1 MSNDNVTGQPLNL
14 DAIQAK
20 LAGKS
25 GKAYWRSLEEVAD
38 TPEFQLWVEDE
49 FPNRS
54 SLMTMDR
61 RTLLKFMGAS
71 MALAGLSGCRSVFL
85 PQDKVIPYVK
95 QPEELVPG
103 VPLYYATS
111 LSLAGFATGVLVE
124 QHEGRPTKIE
134 GNREHPASLGAAD
147 AMLQAEVLNLYD
159 PERAAN
165 VLNQGDISTWELFTK
180 FATNALTESKGKV
193 AILTGAVTSPSL
205 KDQIE
210 KFTVL
215 HGAKWYAHEPVSR
228 ANVYRGT
235 QIAYGAPMEV
245 VYDFAQADVV
255 VALDADVLAAEET
268 PGNMRYARDFADKR
282 RVEGTRG
289 EMSRVYAFEPTPSL
303 TGLMA
308 DHRYPVKFSAIA
320 AVTLEIAQRL
330 GVPVASA
337 PASGVSGKDLD
348 ALVADL
354 QQAAGRSLVVIG
366 PRQPAELHA
375 VVHAINAKL
384 TNTGKTVKYTNPVDY
399 SVTLA
404 SGTLAELTAAIGAGQ
419 VDFLLMVGGNPVFDA
434 ASDLKFDE
442 ALKKVKHT
450 VFLTRET
457 NETGENVEWEIP
469 MTHALEEW
477 GDARAFDGTVS
488 IVQPLIAPLFEGR
501 TAAQVIS
508 GLNGNPIAAYDL
520 TKDYWKSQG
529 LPGTSFESAW
539 RKFVHDGVVV
549 NSALPIINVAGK
561 VVNVGGEIPM
571 AAAQTELLIKPDP
584 TIFDGRYANN
594 GWLQE
599 LPKPITKLTWD
610 NCVQLSLN
618 TAKKLGV
625 NNDDFVSLE
634 ANGVKA
640 DGIVFIQPG
649 QADDTI
655 VVTMG
660 YGRTRGGTV
669 ATAKGDDGGGFNVY
683 PMRTTRNEWVL
694 PNPTIKLLAAGAGVL
709 ASTQGHNP
717 LGGDRIEDERD
728 IVRETRLDL
737 FNEDNEEVVPW
748 FAMPE
753 EEIKENNLYVEEVFK
768 WNGNKWGMTIDLNT
782 CTGCNA
788 CVTACQSENN
798 IPVVG
803 KIQVKR
809 NREMH
814 WIRIDRYYSGDD
826 ANPNVT
832 WQPVACVQCERAP
845 CEPVCPVAA
854 TVHSHEGLNQMV
866 YNRCVG
872 TRYCS
877 NNCPFKVRRFNY
889 LNYTDNQPN
898 FSNVVWENKN
908 IPGPIHAPKG
918 DGPQLLKM
926 INNPNVTVRGRG
938 IMEKCTYCVQR
949 INDAR
954 KESKKAGTDIKDGD
968 IVTACQQACPTQS
981 IVFGD
986 LANKESR
993 VSKLHDDPRAW
1004 LLLEEL
1010 GVKPRTAHL
1019 AKLRNPNP
1027 AISPITED
1035 MRQAPRRK
1043 KHGGHGEGEHSEKA
1057 HDAES
1062 HSNEMKSEESHAN
1075 EPASVGAEA
1084 NHG

>member
-1 MSNDNVTGQPLNL
+1 MSNENVTGQPLNL
-14 DAIQAK
+14 AEVQAK

-25 GKAYWRSLEEVAD
+25 GKAYWRSLDEVAD

-61 RTLLKFMGAS
+61 RTLLKYMGAS
-71 MALAGLSGCRSVFL
+71 MALAGLAGCRSVFL

-103 VPLYYATS
+103 VPLYYATT
-111 LSLAGFATGVLVE
+111 LAIGGFATGVLVE

-134 GNREHPASLGAAD
+134 GNPEHPASLGAAD
-147 AMLQAEVLNLYD
+147 SFLQAEILNLYD
-159 PERAAN
+159 PERPAN
-165 VLNQGDISTWELFTK
+165 VLNQGDISTWELFSK
-180 FATNALTESKGKV
+180 NVEPQLVESAGKV

-205 KDQIE
+205 LDQIE
-210 KFTVL
+210 KFRAKT
-215 HGAKWYAHEPVSR
+215 GAKWFTHEAVSR
-228 ANVYRGT
+228 TNIYEGT
-235 QIAYGAPMEV
+235 KAAYGRPLEV
-245 VYDFAQADVV
+245 TYDFKNADIV

-268 PGNMRYARDFADKR
+268 PGNLRYARDFAGR
-282 RVEGTRG
+282 RNVVGKKG

-308 DHRYPVKFSAIA
+308 DHRYPVKFSNVA
-320 AVTLEIAQRL
+320 AVALELAQRL
-330 GVPVASA
+330 GITVASA
-337 PASGVSGKDLD
+337 PASGVAPKELD
-348 ALVADL
+348 EIVADL
-354 QQAAGRSLVVIG
+354 TAAGPGRTLVVAG
-366 PRQPAELHA
+366 PRQSAGVHA
-375 VVHAINAKL
+375 VVHAINARL
-384 TNTGKTVKYTNPVDY
+384 QNVGSTVKFSDPVDFG
-399 SVTLA
+399 VTKA
-404 SGTLAELTAAIGAGQ
+404 NGGIKELTETIGQGS
-419 VDFLLMVGGNPVFDA
+419 VDFLVIVGGNPVFDA
-434 ASDLKFDE
+434 PSDLKFGE
-442 ALKKVKHT
+442 ALAKVKHS
-450 VFLTRET
+450 VYLTRET
-457 NETGENVEWEIP
+457 NETGENVEWELP
-469 MTHALEEW
+469 LTHALEEW

-488 IVQPLIAPLFEGR
+488 IAQPLIAPLFEGR
-501 TAAQVIS
+501 TASQILS
-508 GLNGNPIAAYDL
+508 GMIGKPAAAYDIV
-520 TKDYWKSQG
+520 KNYWQQTG
-529 LPGTSFESAW
+529 LPGASFESAW
-539 RKFVHDGVVV
+539 REFVHDGVLK
-549 NSALPIINVAGK
+549 NSALPTINLSAVMPTISGDLASVASQQELIIKA
-561 VVNVGGEIPM
+561 
-571 AAAQTELLIKPDP
+571 DP
-584 TIFDGRYANN
+584 TIYDGRFANN

-625 NNDDFVSLE
+625 NNDDIVTLE
-634 ANGVKA
+634 ANGSKVE
-640 DGIVFIQPG
+640 GIVFVQPG
-649 QADDTI
+649 QADDTV
-655 VVTMG
+655 VVTLG

-669 ATAKGDDGGGFNVY
+669 ATVTGDNGGGFNVY
-683 PMRTTRNEWVL
+683 PFRTSSNLWVV
-694 PNPTIKLLAAGAGVL
+694 PNPEIKLKASGAGVL
-709 ASTQGHNP
+709 ASTQGHTP

-737 FNEDNEEVVPW
+737 FNEDNLEVVPW

-753 EEIKENNLYVEEVFK
+753 EEITENNLYVEEVFE

-814 WIRIDRYYSGDD
+814 WIRIDRYYSGD
-826 ANPNVT
+826 AENPAVT

-877 NNCPFKVRRFNY
+877 NNCPYKVRRFNY
-889 LNYTDNQPN
+889 LNYSDNQPN

-908 IPGPIHAPKG
+908 IPGPIHAPKT
-918 DGPQLLKM
+918 DGIALLKM

-954 KESKKAGTDIKDGD
+954 KEAKKAGKDIKDGD
-968 IVTACQQACPTQS
+968 IVTACQQACPTQA

-986 LANKESR
+986 LADKNSR
-993 VSKLHDDPRAW
+993 VSKLHNDPRAW
-1004 LLLEEL
+1004 LLLAEL

-1035 MRQAPRRK
+1035 MRQSPRRK
-1043 KHGGHGEGEHSEKA
+1043 KHGEHSE
-1057 HDAES
+1057 
-1062 HSNEMKSEESHAN
+1062 HSTEHGSEMKSEDSHAKP
-1075 EPASVGAEA
+1075 EGSEV
-1084 NHG
+1084 HGG